1 MGSLILSHL
10 HRKLNYSGVEHVLS
24 DLREKYWVPQVRPVI
39 KKTIQSCSICKRRS
53 IQLAP
58 AMMAS
63 LQSSRLQAFT
73 PPFHNTGV
81 EYFGPMY
88 VKEKRSTVKRYGCLF
103 TCLVTRAVHLEIAHS
118 MDRDSFIMAL
128 RRMIGRRGRPK
139 YIYSDNV
146 TNFVGTERELKDSLN
161 RLDQAT
167 ITDTLSQESTQCIFN
182 PPSAPHF
189 GGVWERLVRSAKRA
203 LKVTLNGQLMVEV
216 ESLLNGR
223 PLTHVSVDPN

>member
-1 MGSLILSHL
+1 MQYL
-10 HRKLNYSGVEHVLS
+10 
-24 DLREKYWVPQVRPVI
+24 Q
-39 KKTIQSCSICKRRS
+39 KTQHSACTSND
-53 IQLAP
+53 QA
-58 AMMAS
+58 
-63 LQSSRLQAFT
+63 SRLQAFT

-167 ITDTLSQESTQCIFN
+167 ITDTLSQESTQCIFS